1 MTSILISDWLHQ
13 VYVFGARM
21 GRADLGY
28 VMKTNDKVQLELAE
42 LDTVILRFGVEI
54 RYRASLV
61 WVGPPPRLDENCEDF
76 PHHVGNVIMPFITKV
91 DMDNERNVIII
102 ISVQRGF
109 SVEDFTR
116 LVRGEME
123 PKPREDAAA
132 SSAIISPATVTA
144 TAATVR
150 SVSNCQN

>member
-1 MTSILISDWLHQ
+1 MRAGRSMLPIPILSADWSL
-13 VYVFGARM
+13 
-21 GRADLGY
+21 L
-28 VMKTNDKVQLELAE
+28 L
-42 LDTVILRFGVEI
+42 ILVSNWSSPL

-144 TAATVR
+144 TAAATVR

>member
-1 MTSILISDWLHQ
+1 
-13 VYVFGARM
+13 
-21 GRADLGY
+21 
-28 VMKTNDKVQLELAE
+28 
-42 LDTVILRFGVEI
+42 
-54 RYRASLV
+54 
-61 WVGPPPRLDENCEDF
+61 
-76 PHHVGNVIMPFITKV
+76 MPFITKV
-91 DMDNERNVIII
+91 DTDNERNVIII

-144 TAATVR
+144 AAATVR
-150 SVSNCQN
+150 SVSFCPNV